1 MFIHFFC
8 LCPLGLA
15 TKLNFNISKEAYW
28 DRIVDS
34 IGDGVRVEFP
44 IKVILFLSW
53 SPKNHT
59 LQGNSVVPLPRY
71 RPEKISISFCKAP
84 CSVN

>member
-28 DRIVDS
+28 FRFYFTLVEKA
-34 IGDGVRVEFP
+34 VRV
-44 IKVILFLSW
+44 FLT
-53 SPKNHT
+53 NYGA
-59 LQGNSVVPLPRY
+59 Q
-71 RPEKISISFCKAP
+71 
-84 CSVN
+84 

>member
-28 DRIVDS
+28 SLI
-34 IGDGVRVEFP
+34 INGGFP
-44 IKVILFLSW
+44 EIIIACGENVVVPTHFLFLDIRA
-53 SPKNHT
+53 KEIDIN
-59 LQGNSVVPLPRY
+59 LCLRN
-71 RPEKISISFCKAP
+71 I
-84 CSVN
+84 